1 MPVTVGLER
10 VAAKIEEASQGRM
23 VWKVNPAGAV
33 CPATEEWKAVH
44 TGVLDVG
51 AGGGSYMHAEIHF
64 GTLISQRVGGIPP
77 LPHLIWMDTVG
88 SDLINKWYVDLG
100 YDMYDVKGA
109 GFHGPPEIFAHLD
122 RELKTAADLDGL
134 KMRCSGDGGAV
145 LARMGVGSVF
155 MPLGEIFE
163 SMKRGVI
170 DAYECSSP
178 RFDWEMGLNEV
189 GKYVYLSPVRAPT
202 EVYQLLVKRS
212 KFEAL
217 PDDLKVIIEDCG
229 RSEAIRYHTM
239 LTSGD
244 ADALQK
250 FRDYGNIVGPL
261 PEGIVEAFTKE
272 ADAYYD
278 ELAAEY
284 PETKEVLDS
293 QRAFARNWDSLY
305 GLPSWAKPRG

>member
-1 MPVTVGLER
+1 MPVTASLER
-10 VAAKIEEASQGRM
+10 LASRIEEASQGRM
-23 VWKVNPAGAV
+23 VWKAEPAGAV

-44 TGVLDVG
+44 TGVLDAC

-77 LPHLIWMDTVG
+77 LPHHIWMISEG
-88 SDLINKWYVDLG
+88 SDLINRWYVDLG
-100 YDMYDVKGA
+100 FDMLDIKGA
-109 GFHGPPEIFAHLD
+109 GCPGPPEIFAHLD
-122 RELKTAADLDGL
+122 KELKTAADLDGL

-189 GKYVYLSPVRAPT
+189 GKYVYLSPIRAPT

-229 RSEAIRYHTM
+229 RSEAFLYHSI

-244 ADALQK
+244 AEALQN
-250 FRDYGNIVGPL
+250 FTDYGNILGPL
-261 PEGIVEAFTKE
+261 PKAIVDAFLVE

-278 ELAAEY
+278 ELAQEY
-284 PETKEVLDS
+284 PETKAVLDS
-293 QRAFARNWDSLY
+293 QRAFAKNWNSLY
-305 GLPSWAKPRG
+305 GLPDWAIPRD

>member
-1 MPVTVGLER
+1 MPVTIGLER
-10 VAAKIEEASQGRM
+10 LASRIEEASEGRM
-23 VWKVNPAGAV
+23 VWQVNPAGAV

-51 AGGGSYMHAEIHF
+51 AGGGSYMTAEVRF
-64 GTLISQRVGGIPP
+64 GTMLAQRVGGIPP
-77 LPHLIWMDTVG
+77 LPHLIWLDTVG
-88 SDLINKWYVDLG
+88 DDIANRWYVDLG
-100 YDMYDVKGA
+100 YDMMQVKGA

-122 RELKTAADLDGL
+122 KELNAPADLDGL
-134 KMRCSGDGGAV
+134 KMRCSGDGGKV
-145 LARMGVGSVF
+145 LSRLGVGSVF

-189 GKYVYLSPVRAPT
+189 GKYVYMSPIRAPT
-202 EVYQLLVKRS
+202 EVYFLIVKRS

-217 PDDLKVIIEDCG
+217 PDDLKRIVEDCG

-244 ADALQK
+244 AEALQK
-250 FRDYGNIVGPL
+250 FRDYGNIVQKL
-261 PEGIVEAFTKE
+261 PASIEEAFVKE
-272 ADAYYD
+272 ADAYLD
-278 ELAAEY
+278 ELAAEA
-284 PETKEVLDS
+284 PEAKEVLES
-293 QRAFARNWDSLY
+293 QRAFAKNWDDLY
-305 GLPSWAKPRG
+305 GLPSWAKPRD